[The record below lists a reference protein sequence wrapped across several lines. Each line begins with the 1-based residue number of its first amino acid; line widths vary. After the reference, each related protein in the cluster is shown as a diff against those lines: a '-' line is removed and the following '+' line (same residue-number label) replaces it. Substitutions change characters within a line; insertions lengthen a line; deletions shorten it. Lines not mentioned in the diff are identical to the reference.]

1 MKKFSFET
9 VTLVLLTISGYAVAQ
24 NVQARYDASCGYLA
38 NKIHCFGGATSIE
51 VKKSDTSMITLD
63 ILNLSQ
69 STADELKTKWTYVTT
84 DTRGADVRPRDGPQ
98 SVLLPD
104 GETMIISGGFTPG
117 NNKLNSQAISFNA
130 KSMSWAEYGNY
141 NEVPYGVRQIYH
153 APSTYVPDHGIAFYG
168 GLETNYNKSFSI
180 PGVNVTAYQDDKS
193 DIRNFGY
200 LSLTFLDIRNPSN
213 PWSVYPS
220 QKNTP
225 TYLGR
230 YQTSVFDAKSN
241 RIFYFGGK
249 YQDPPSLIVIYYTFK
264 NSVTFDMTKGEWG
277 SQDFNGVGP
286 TTRTGHSTT
295 LIGPDKRD
303 ILVYGGHSEA
313 NNFLP
318 NLDYCF
324 TLNLDSYQWTQ
335 QSLQGPDNPI
345 LIRTQHSAV
354 PVNNDTVFIV
364 FGKDPINVPTLSLL
378 ILNVSDTSRIT
389 LLNSF
394 VDPNVPAVDPT
405 TKLPYS
411 ENHTLSK
418 EAIIGVGVGSALGG
432 IIISFLIFFLIKKR
446 KIKRDAVGQNEEPS
460 DMEVDWDKI
469 ETKYVPAPTKPFG
482 YTTEASENNS
492 TMIDR
497 STMLFQG
504 TAQTNNKLQR
514 PNVFDGDWLTDTSDI
529 RLLQKPDGRIT

>member
-1 MKKFSFET
+1 MKRFSFET
-9 VTLVLLTISGYAVAQ
+9 ATLVLLTISGYAVAQ
-24 NVQARYDASCGYLA
+24 NVQARYDTSCGYLA
-38 NKIHCFGGATSIE
+38 NKIHCYGGATSIE

-98 SVLLPD
+98 CVLLPD
-104 GETMIISGGFTPG
+104 GETMILSGGFTAG

-130 KSMSWAEYGNY
+130 KSVSWADYGSY

-213 PWSVYPS
+213 PWSVYPN

-249 YQDPPSLIVIYYTFK
+249 YQDPPSLTVIYYTFK

-295 LIGPDKRD
+295 LTNP
-303 ILVYGGHSEA
+303 
-313 NNFLP
+313 
-318 NLDYCF
+318 DYCF

-354 PVNNDTVFIV
+354 PVNNDTLFIV

-411 ENHTLSK
+411 ENYTLSK
-418 EAIIGVGVGSALGG
+418 GAIIGVGVGSA
-432 IIISFLIFFLIKKR
+432 IAKK
-446 KIKRDAVGQNEEPS
+446 DTVGHNEGTS
-460 DMEVDWDKI
+460 AMEVDWDKI

-482 YTTEASENNS
+482 YTTEASDNNS

-497 STMLFQG
+497 STMYFQE
-504 TAQTNNKLQR
+504 TVQTNNKLQR
-514 PNVFDGDWLTDTSDI
+514 PNVLDGDRLTDTSDI
-529 RLLQKPDGRIT
+529 KLLQRPDGRIS